1 VDRAGMDDE
10 RITEGVSALSASDE
24 YLSVVELLRYR

>member
-1 VDRAGMDDE
+1 MDDE